1 MLYLR
6 CERGR
11 PPQYQTVLSN
21 ITVTILPLLQKKR
34 LPCES
39 PFALCG
45 TELQV
50 NAPFRAL
57 VEAVERV
64 DKANRAALITHDDG
78 VGAGAA
84 AEKMQSSP
92 LPKSSIV
99 DDFLMPFA
107 VEDDDGQTDHTP
119 FQPFAV
125 KFIPSRVVTARILS
139 VPFCLIVCRTIYRK
153 LLCYRIVK
161 EDFHATRSHHL
172 QHGIQRLP
180 KPRLNQRFL

>member
-1 MLYLR
+1 MLYIILRLR

-34 LPCES
+34 LPGES

-64 DKANRAALITHDDG
+64 DKTNRAALIAHDDG

-84 AEKMQSSP
+84 AEILDAAHHRRVRNSRRREN
-92 LPKSSIV
+92 
-99 DDFLMPFA
+99 A
-107 VEDDDGQTDHTP
+107 VVAFDQ
-119 FQPFAV
+119 
-125 KFIPSRVVTARILS
+125 VVNR
-139 VPFCLIVCRTIYRK
+139 
-153 LLCYRIVK
+153 
-161 EDFHATRSHHL
+161 
-172 QHGIQRLP
+172 
-180 KPRLNQRFL
+180 